1 MMASTK
7 DAYIAKLQAQLDEW
21 GTEIDKLK
29 AKADKAGADMQLE
42 YHRQVDELRAM
53 QATANQKLTELKE
66 SSEETWDSLKE
77 GVDIKEA
84 WNSLGDKL
92 KAVASK
98 FQ

>member
-1 MMASTK
+1 MASKK
-7 DAYIAKLQAQLDEW
+7 DAYIAKLRAQLDEW

-29 AKADKAGADMQLE
+29 AKADKAGADIQLE

-53 QATANQKLTELKE
+53 QATANQKLTELRE
-66 SSEETWDSLKE
+66 SSEHTWENIKE
-77 GVDIKEA
+77 NVDIK

-98 FQ
+98 FH

>member
-1 MMASTK
+1 MMASKK
-7 DAYIAKLQAQLDEW
+7 DAYIAKLRAQLDEW

-29 AKADKAGADMQLE
+29 AKADKAGADIQLE

-53 QATANQKLTELKE
+53 QATADQKLTELKE
-66 SSEETWDSLKE
+66 ASEHTWDSLKE
-77 GVDIKEA
+77 NIDIK

-92 KAVASK
+92 KAVTSK

>member
-21 GTEIDKLK
+21 GTEFDKLK
-29 AKADKAGADMQLE
+29 AKADKTGADMQLE